1 MRQLKLHKTNSE
13 LTINKIHPKLFSKI
27 IGEPMCEQRVGERV
41 PLREPRISLV
51 RRRHFEFFKN
61 LKLMNLNK
69 NLNKIGDMQN
79 A

>member
-27 IGEPMCEQRVGERV
+27 IGEPMCE
-41 PLREPRISLV
+41 PRI